1 MGFRFQV
8 AFDITEEI
16 QAREKAKEVQDRLA
30 AAEKSV
36 RDSNEWL
43 RLAMHG
49 SSMGL
54 WYWNELGWDLFWDA
68 KTREIFNVGSDEA
81 ITLDTFYEALHP
93 DDRERVKNDWRY
105 QFEHGEPFDL
115 EYRVVG
121 SEGSVRWLQSHGCG
135 YFDETGK
142 PHSMF
147 GVVFDITE
155 RKLTQEA
162 LSSMSGKLIE
172 AHEQERTRIAREL
185 HDDISQRIPLI
196 TIYFEQLKR
205 ELPASDNGSA
215 LIVQQ
220 ITGAPLKRTH

>member
-1 MGFRFQV
+1 
-8 AFDITEEI
+8 
-16 QAREKAKEVQDRLA
+16 
-30 AAEKSV
+30 
-36 RDSNEWL
+36 
-43 RLAMHG
+43 
-49 SSMGL
+49 
-54 WYWNELGWDLFWDA
+54 
-68 KTREIFNVGSDEA
+68 
-81 ITLDTFYEALHP
+81 
-93 DDRERVKNDWRY
+93 
-105 QFEHGEPFDL
+105 
-115 EYRVVG
+115 
-121 SEGSVRWLQSHGCG
+121 
-135 YFDETGK
+135 
-142 PHSMF
+142 MF